1 MSLRLLPHFHLASLP
16 DSLCAEEIL
25 AHFPDSGSVIVN
37 GEDRDGRFAYQAC
50 GIDARTAFQIAKDVS
65 FTIPV
70 FIVGEDSCLLP
81 EIDARKVDVIV
92 AGDQETLDSL
102 HTKIA
107 QLGKKHALALAA
119 S

>member
-1 MSLRLLPHFHLASLP
+1 MSLRLLPHFHIASLP
-16 DSLCAEEIL
+16 DTLCAEKIL

-37 GEDRDGRFAYQAC
+37 GEARDSRFAYQAC

-81 EIDARKVDVIV
+81 EIDMKKIDVIV
-92 AGDQETLDSL
+92 VDNADTPQSL
-102 HTKIA
+102 QDKIDHLR
-107 QLGKKHALALAA
+107 QKHAPALAA
-119 S
+119 